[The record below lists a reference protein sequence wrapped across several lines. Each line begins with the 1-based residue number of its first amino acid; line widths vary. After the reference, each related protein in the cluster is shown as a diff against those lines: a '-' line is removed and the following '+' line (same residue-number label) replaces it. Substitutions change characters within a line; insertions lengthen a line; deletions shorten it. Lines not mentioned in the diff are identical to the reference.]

1 MPDALAHYAI
11 SYLVASRVAKPRHA
25 LLIALIGLLPDVDV
39 LLRMHRWVTHSL
51 VPVALAASATAVIL
65 LYTKRSYLKYLALAI
80 TLYTL
85 HIALDI
91 FVAPTPLLWPLTNQA
106 CMLEIGING
115 TITSNSIGVSPQIEL
130 IAVDPDFTPRPAIE
144 GPIVSPIGLITAVGV
159 AVVLLAEYLAKTV
172 RR

>member
-11 SYLVASRVAKPRHA
+11 SYLVASRVTKPKYA
-25 LLIALIGLLPDVDV
+25 LFIALIGLLPDVDV
-39 LLRMHRWVTHSL
+39 LLRIHRWVTHSL

-65 LYTKRSYLKYLALAI
+65 LYTKRSYLKHLALAT

-106 CMLEIGING
+106 YMLETGIYGAITTNG
-115 TITSNSIGVSPQIEL
+115 IYINPHISL
-130 IAVDPDFTPRPAIE
+130 
-144 GPIVSPIGLITAVGV
+144 
-159 AVVLLAEYLAKTV
+159 Y
-172 RR
+172 